1 MPWKSTVTNRPAR
14 IEREQ
19 PRLRPK
25 PARKSRDARRLA
37 GVHGTVKVPI
47 KGEKPAKP
55 RVAPRK
61 KVPLGKVHGRVKVPI
76 RDTTPGHVIHRI
88 LIGPDDKRY
97 RKASAAAELEG
108 TGRIAAAAHA
118 AGRFVGKSPLRFGV
132 APLQAANLASLVPG
146 VGKYPRKLVE
156 RTVQDAF
163 DLPAQAIPS
172 LYVPGKKA
180 VEGHP
185 GEAGRLL
192 AEPFV
197 RTARNPAK
205 EFSEHP
211 LATALLVAGGKGA
224 AGRGA
229 GAALRRSPSKKL
241 RKAGSIARKPR
252 TLEGTSLT
260 QRREYSPDIITKAAQ
275 VAQEKLATRKVG
287 KLREK
292 AKGMPE
298 DQARALEAKAVLRD
312 PQRMR
317 PSEVR
322 RRVDERVDANFLVS
336 RANRGQTLKEMKQTG
351 VHKAPV
357 VGLVAQ
363 GITKAS
369 KDDLRAYMAELER
382 VYPELSDAQKV
393 ANRALRKQI
402 KGALKSRKF
411 NPQRVQA
418 AADAYRQAVEPL
430 ERKLIG
436 TGMLSAAQAEKAK
449 LIPYATR
456 RMGSKDFTPEQIRE
470 HMATTGTREPAFATQ
485 APNMR
490 GARNFYVSSER
501 PPSLGRAKRTG
512 EATRKGTFDASG
524 GALVEQGVR
533 MRGLIDAHEGFQG
546 TVGEFAHRSPT
557 GKVKTLGSYRRARQ
571 LADELNAKPG
581 SPGWTPV
588 RINPFAGRQE
598 QLEGLLERID
608 PETVLEHKDVREAL
622 TAAVEHPEAGPGPWA
637 LIPTD
642 AAQRLQ
648 QHMRVLGAGGGAK
661 AGQLVN
667 KAFRTTVLATSP
679 KWLTGNVVEGVG
691 RTALLRATPA
701 DLVRGRRV
709 VKRLERLDERAAKET
724 AARALGGAHY
734 SFAAR
739 APRRGAEQFE
749 HTSLQPVARAL
760 GAFWR
765 APGPRQLATTWRVFT
780 DLVFRQVNQR
790 GVEVPLQTAM
800 AGKYIRT
807 RLMDGNALKL
817 SERAIEQ
824 AAQGLRNTDTQVA
837 MARYV
842 DRAYGRY
849 SKFSPDGRK
858 AIALYTPFVAWSLNA
873 VRFVTSV
880 LPRDHPAVTAL
891 IASAYEASEE
901 WRKEHGLSQFI
912 EGAVPGWLQGSIPT
926 PGGGHLRVSRY
937 TPFGAF
943 GEPGATVA
951 DAVLPQL
958 SGTLEA
964 LKGRDW
970 TGRELPGSPDQAQ
983 RFALAAKTFLEA
995 TVPVV
1000 GQAERIT
1007 KNEGSLGQKLRKEYD
1022 PFKAVKPRPKKGPQ
1036 LPDLPELPKL
1046 PKLP

>member
-1 MPWKSTVTNRPAR
+1 MS
-14 IEREQ
+14 
-19 PRLRPK
+19 
-25 PARKSRDARRLA
+25 
-37 GVHGTVKVPI
+37 GHVKVPI
-47 KGEKPAKP
+47 KGEKPKAKS
-55 RVAPRK
+55 RLAPRK
-61 KVPLGKVHGRVKVPI
+61 KVALSQVRGTVKVPV
-76 RDTTPGHVIHRI
+76 RDTTPGNVLRRV
-88 LIGPDDKRY
+88 LIGPDDERY
-97 RKASAAAELEG
+97 KTTGLNRSVGRELEG

-118 AGRFVGKSPLRFGV
+118 AGKLGKTPARFLVGPL
-132 APLQAANLASLVPG
+132 AAANIASLVPK
-146 VGKYPRKLVE
+146 VGKHPRKLVE
-156 RTVQDAF
+156 RTIQDAF

-172 LYVPGKKA
+172 LYVPAKRA
-180 VEGHP
+180 VEGDP
-185 GEAGRLL
+185 GGAAKLL
-192 AEPFV
+192 AEPFA

-205 EFSEHP
+205 EFAEHP

-224 AGRGA
+224 IGRGT
-229 GAALRRSPSKKL
+229 GAALRRAPSKKL
-241 RKAGSIARKPR
+241 RKAGSVTRKPR
-252 TLEGTSLT
+252 TLEGASLT
-260 QRREYSPDIITKAAQ
+260 QRREYSPDITTKAAQ
-275 VAQEKLATRKVG
+275 VASEKLARRKVA
-287 KLREK
+287 KLREQ
-292 AKGMPE
+292 AKGMP
-298 DQARALEAKAVLRD
+298 DDRAHALQAKAALRD
-312 PQRMR
+312 PDRMR

-336 RANRGQTLKEMKQTG
+336 RANRGETLKAMKQTG
-351 VHKAPV
+351 VRKAPA

-402 KGALKSRKF
+402 KGALKSKKF
-411 NPQRVQA
+411 KPERLQA
-418 AADAYRQAVEPL
+418 AAGAYRKAIEPL
-430 ERKLIG
+430 ERKLVG

-470 HMATTGTREPAFATQ
+470 HMAATGTKEPAFVTQ
-485 APNMR
+485 APNAR

-501 PPSLGRAKRTG
+501 PPSLGKAKRTG

-524 GALVEQGVR
+524 EALVEQGVR

-546 TVGEFAHRSPT
+546 TVGEFAHRAPT
-557 GKVKTLGSYRRARQ
+557 GKVKTLGSYKRARQ

-581 SPGWTPV
+581 SSGWTPV
-588 RINPFAGRQE
+588 RINPFAGRRE

-642 AAQRLQ
+642 AATRLQ
-648 QHMRVLGAGGGAK
+648 QHMRVLGAGGTAK

-709 VKRLERLDERAAKET
+709 VKRLGRIDERAAKET
-724 AARALGGAHY
+724 SARALGGGHY
-734 SFAAR
+734 SFALR

-749 HTSLQPVARAL
+749 HTNLQPVARAL
-760 GAFWR
+760 GSFWR
-765 APGPRQLATTWRVFT
+765 APGPRQLATTWRAYT
-780 DLVFRQVNQR
+780 DIVFRHVNQR
-790 GVEVPLQTAM
+790 METGLQTAM
-800 AGKYIRT
+800 AGKYMRT

-817 SERAIEQ
+817 SGKAVEQ
-824 AAQGLRNTDTQVA
+824 AAEGLRNTDTQVA

-849 SKFSPDGRK
+849 SKFSPAGRQ
-858 AIALYTPFVAWSLNA
+858 AISLYTPFVAWSLNA
-873 VRFVTSV
+873 VRFITSV
-880 LPRDHPAVTAL
+880 LPKDHPAVTAL
-891 IASAYEASEE
+891 IASAHEASEE

-943 GEPGATVA
+943 SEPGATVA

-983 RFALAAKTFLEA
+983 RFAFAAKSFVEA

-1000 GQAERIT
+1000 GQAERIA
-1007 KNEGSLGQKLRKEYD
+1007 KNEGTLGQKLRKEYD
-1022 PFKAVKPRPKKGPQ
+1022 PFKAISPRRKKGPQ
-1036 LPDLPELPKL
+1036 LPDLPKLPKL